1 MFSNFPTSRSQRD
14 VTGQKVAKLSMTQ
27 PEIVR
32 DTRCA
37 TNVQGQG
44 QGVKGQGVKGQDH
57 SVT

>member
-44 QGVKGQGVKGQDH
+44 QGVKGQDH